1 MFTSPPPAVIG
12 WKSFPIAMPPAW
24 SVSTSHIRKFCLIM
38 FCHSDYK
45 PFVLSCCK
53 TLNFLDGTAVAEVDR
68 FVLLTL
74 HDEIINII
82 KTLTNSAI

>member
-1 MFTSPPPAVIG
+1 
-12 WKSFPIAMPPAW
+12 
-24 SVSTSHIRKFCLIM
+24 M

-53 TLNFLDGTAVAEVDR
+53 ALNLLDGTAVAEVDR

-82 KTLTNSAI
+82 IKTLINSAI